1 MRRRL
6 VKTFDDTIKENQ
18 LKLTNAR
25 IIAARDAL
33 KYVPRGV
40 TLDQIRVC
48 YIEHVLAS
56 NEGNRTHTAQELD
69 VNYSTLT
76 TFLRGEGK
84 VDIKPGRGRPRK
96 HKPILED

>member
-1 MRRRL
+1 MRRRV

-25 IIAARDAL
+25 IIATRDAL

-48 YIEHVLAS
+48 FIEHVLDS
-56 NEGNRTHTAQELD
+56 NEGNRTQTAQELA

-84 VDIKPGRGRPRK
+84 VEVHVGRGRPRK
-96 HKPILED
+96 HKAILEE